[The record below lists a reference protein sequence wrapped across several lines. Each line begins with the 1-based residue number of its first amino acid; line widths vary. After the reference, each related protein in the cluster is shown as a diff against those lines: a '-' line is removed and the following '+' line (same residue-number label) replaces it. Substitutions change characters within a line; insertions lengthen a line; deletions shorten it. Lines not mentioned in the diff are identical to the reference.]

1 MKKIKES
8 KAIFEAIDIIAFG
21 LVPFATKKLKNLLD
35 SKLKK

>member
-1 MKKIKES
+1 MKKSTES
-8 KAIFEAIDIIAFG
+8 KAIFEALDIIAFG